1 MHTRGGRDRAFRTRL
16 RVAPHHHSRFDPSLL
31 ALDQPGRDRPKARRR
46 RRTNGGRGPMASP
59 RPQPGQ
65 VLDLTSIFLAERWT
79 SGGFGRVTVNT
90 PFLNPASTL
99 ASSTPNGSRIER
111 EYDP

>member
-1 MHTRGGRDRAFRTRL
+1 VGATAHFALACELHPIIIVASTPRSLRSINPDATAPKPAGGTG
-16 RVAPHHHSRFDPSLL
+16 HE
-31 ALDQPGRDRPKARRR
+31 
-46 RRTNGGRGPMASP
+46 GGRGPMASP